1 METQYLWC
9 GVILALVFGL
19 ALGNYASSL
28 IHRLPRGKSLLGDA
42 PHCGSCGASL
52 KPRDLFPVF
61 SAVLLRFR
69 CRYCG
74 AKFPI
79 TYTIVEIL
87 VAIISVMIFLQYG
100 FSDIGLL
107 LLVIGTFLAILA
119 AIEVSDGV
127 IMGKIM
133 LCIIV
138 SGMLLRTIVD
148 HTLFN
153 FVLGG
158 LFGVITG
165 AIIWRKQIAKVG
177 HIYKLPKQAELMAMA
192 GICTGA
198 SQFPLFLGL
207 FVSLA
212 ACAWLIKRF
221 YISVV
226 FAFSLLF
233 LYMIHS

>member
-1 METQYLWC
+1 MRHIVEVVERALSHAIYFLFFPQFYSVSVA
-9 GVILALVFGL
+9 VIAVR
-19 ALGNYASSL
+19 N
-28 IHRLPRGKSLLGDA
+28 SLL
-42 PHCGSCGASL
+42 H
-52 KPRDLFPVF
+52 
-61 SAVLLRFR
+61 
-69 CRYCG
+69 
-74 AKFPI
+74 
-79 TYTIVEIL
+79 
-87 VAIISVMIFLQYG
+87 IFLQYG

-138 SGMLLRTIVD
+138 AGMLLRTLVD